1 MLSRN
6 VGLFVPPH
14 KHHDIAPGA
23 PTVISVTEIPRHHF
37 TNAHNLMPDVVESI
51 CVRPVVHED
60 LQESPPNSKM
70 WILSGP

>member
-6 VGLFVPPH
+6 GGRFVPPQ

-23 PTVISVTEIPRHHF
+23 PTVISATEIPRDHL
-37 TNAHNLMPDVVESI
+37 TNVHILMPDVVESI
-51 CVRPVVHED
+51 CGRPVVHED
-60 LQESPPNSKM
+60 LQESPPLSKM